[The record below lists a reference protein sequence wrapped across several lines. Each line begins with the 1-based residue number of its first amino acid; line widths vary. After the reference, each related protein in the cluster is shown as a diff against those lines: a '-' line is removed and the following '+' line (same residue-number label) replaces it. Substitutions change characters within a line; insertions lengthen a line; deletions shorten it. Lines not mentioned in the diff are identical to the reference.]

1 MKSFQAETE
10 ALREQLIEWR
20 RDFHRHPEIAFEETR
35 TAAIVAQRL
44 RELGLEVQTGVGK
57 TGVVGILEGIDD
69 GPTVLV
75 RADMDALPIQE
86 ANDVPY
92 RSQTPNTMHAC
103 GHDAH
108 TTIAL
113 GVAHILAQHRNHLNG
128 QVKFVFQPAE
138 EIGEGAQAMLDD
150 GVLTHPTP
158 DVALGLHVWN
168 TLPVGHVAVTD
179 GPFMAGVDSFNLRIT
194 GSGGH
199 AAEPQQTHDPVVA
212 AAHIITAA
220 QTIVSRNV
228 RPLEAAV
235 VSFTRMIGGDAFNV
249 IPDRVE
255 LWGTLRNFSPT
266 MRDQLIERLGQ
277 IAQGVAQ
284 GFQCAVD
291 LEIAR
296 TLPPLVNDTNI
307 GKRLRQGFQTTYP
320 TLTVVEDLQT
330 MGAEDMGLF
339 LRAVPGVYFFVGSAN
354 SQRGLDFPH
363 HHPRFDIDEEALIIG
378 TSLLTSAVADY
389 VWSR

>member
-10 ALREQLIEWR
+10 NLREQLIAWR

-35 TAAIVAQRL
+35 TAGIVAQRL
-44 RELGLEVQTGVGK
+44 NELGLEVQTGVGK
-57 TGVVGILEGIDD
+57 TGVVGILEGAAD

-92 RSQTPNTMHAC
+92 RSEKPNTMHAC

-108 TTIAL
+108 TAIAL
-113 GVAHILAQHRNHLNG
+113 GVATILAQHREQLAG
-128 QVKFVFQPAE
+128 RVKFVFQPAE
-138 EIGEGAQAMLDD
+138 EIGEGAKAMIDD
-150 GVLTHPTP
+150 GVLTYPTP
-158 DVALGLHVWN
+158 DVAVGLHVWN
-168 TLPVGHVAVTD
+168 TLPVGQVAVTD
-179 GPFMAGVDSFNLRIT
+179 GPAMAGVDSFRMQIT

-199 AAEPQQTHDPVVA
+199 AAEPQQTRDPVIA
-212 AAHIITAA
+212 AAHIMTAA

-228 RPLEAAV
+228 RALDAAV
-235 VSFTRMIGGDAFNV
+235 VSFTRMMGGDAFNV
-249 IPDRVE
+249 IPDSVE
-255 LWGTLRNFSPT
+255 LWGTLRNFSADI
-266 MRDQLIERLGQ
+266 RDILIERLGQ

-296 TLPPLVNDTNI
+296 TLPPLINDSNV
-307 GKRLRQGFQTTYP
+307 GERLRQGFTNIRP
-320 TLTVVEDLQT
+320 DLTVVDDLRT

-354 SQRGLDFPH
+354 SQRGFDFPH
-363 HHPRFDIDEEALIIG
+363 HHPRFDIDEEALTIG